1 MKKLIFGLTVFF
13 ICIPI
18 YTQATEDVWSATGHR
33 VVGKIAD
40 NYLCK
45 KTKKEVKRL
54 LNRQSLAFVSTF
66 GDEIKSDQRY
76 NKFYTWHFVNMP
88 LDSDYK
94 SSEKNPEGDLVTGI
108 EYCIKTIKD
117 KNTTDEDKAFYLKLL
132 IHFIG
137 DLHQPMHIGL
147 KEDKGGNDFNVK
159 WFYNDS
165 NLHRVWDSQMIED
178 YGMSYTELADNADY
192 LTKDN
197 IEAIGEGSIVDWVNE
212 THEITKTVYKNVKP
226 DENLRYRYSYE
237 NFTTVRSQLQKAGI
251 RLAKIL
257 NDLF

>member
-94 SSEKNPEGDLVTGI
+94 S
-108 EYCIKTIKD
+108 
-117 KNTTDEDKAFYLKLL
+117 F
-132 IHFIG
+132 
-137 DLHQPMHIGL
+137 
-147 KEDKGGNDFNVK
+147 
-159 WFYNDS
+159 
-165 NLHRVWDSQMIED
+165 
-178 YGMSYTELADNADY
+178 
-192 LTKDN
+192 
-197 IEAIGEGSIVDWVNE
+197 
-212 THEITKTVYKNVKP
+212 
-226 DENLRYRYSYE
+226 
-237 NFTTVRSQLQKAGI
+237 
-251 RLAKIL
+251 
-257 NDLF
+257 